1 MTHDC
6 RAACINSIITDTT
19 HTAYSGIRCR
29 PRRYVREIHPVF
41 AAFVSGDWEAG
52 LRIIDDV
59 DGLQPA
65 AQVATKPDDVFV
77 SGRGDDELELRLIKM
92 KSSKLAA
99 NADKMSC
106 RFAAR
111 HGDFE

>member
-1 MTHDC
+1 MTAEL
-6 RAACINSIITDTT
+6 AASIASSLTQPILL
-19 HTAYSGIRCR
+19 TAAFAADLGEYT
-29 PRRYVREIHPVF
+29 REIHHGF

-65 AQVATKPDDVFV
+65 EQVATKPDDVFV

-92 KSSKLAA
+92 
-99 NADKMSC
+99 
-106 RFAAR
+106 
-111 HGDFE
+111 

>member
-1 MTHDC
+1 MTHDY
-6 RAACINSIITDTT
+6 RAACINSIITDAI

-29 PRRYVREIHPVF
+29 PRRYTREIHHGF
-41 AAFVSGDWEAG
+41 AVFVSGDWGAG

-92 KSSKLAA
+92 IRVFFCA
-99 NADKMSC
+99 
-106 RFAAR
+106 
-111 HGDFE
+111 E